1 MPETCDVAIIGGGI
15 IGAAAAFELA
25 RRGIGVIVLE
35 KDALASGATGRSSA
49 IVRQHYSHETTAR
62 MALYGL
68 RTFEAFDERVGG
80 ESGFTRRG
88 FLILVAQPDRAGL
101 EANVA
106 LQRRVGIRTEVLGA
120 EALRELVPGID
131 AEGLV
136 AAAWEEESGYADPHM
151 TTHAYAAAARRHGAV
166 VRQGA
171 EVRAVTFAGGR
182 VTGVRTSLGDVGAGA
197 VINCAGPWG
206 ARVAALAGLDLPIRP
221 ARVQVAVFERP
232 PAFAASHPVVLD
244 FVHASYFRP
253 ETGDLSLV
261 GRIDP
266 GEADETVDPDAYA
279 EHADDAF
286 VADVGGRWVRRVPR
300 MEESRSR
307 GGYAGLYAVTP
318 DWHPIIDEVPQG
330 SGFFT
335 CAGFSGHGFKLG
347 PAVGLMVACLV
358 TGETASGFDASLFRF
373 GRFADGSLV
382 RGSYEYSI
390 TG

>member
-1 MPETCDVAIIGGGI
+1 M
-15 IGAAAAFELA
+15 GAAAAFELA
-25 RRGIGVIVLE
+25 RRGLAVTVLE
-35 KDALASGATGRSSA
+35 KGVLAGGATGRSSA

-62 MALYGL
+62 MAHYGL
-68 RTFEAFDERVGG
+68 QVFEDFDERVGG
-80 ESGFTRRG
+80 ESGFVRRG
-88 FLILVAQPDRAGL
+88 FLILVAEADRAGL

-106 LQRRVGIRTEVLGA
+106 LQRRVGITTEVIAA

-131 AEGLV
+131 ADGLV
-136 AAAWEEESGYADPHM
+136 AAAWEERSGYADPHM
-151 TTHAYAAAARRHGAV
+151 TTQGYAAAARRHGAV
-166 VRQGA
+166 ILQET
-171 EVRAVTFAGGR
+171 EVLDVMFAGDR
-182 VTGVRTSLGDVGAGA
+182 VTGVRTSAGDLAA
-197 VINCAGPWG
+197 ATVINCAGPWG
-206 ARVAALAGLDLPIRP
+206 ARVAALAGLQLPIRP

-232 PAFAASHPVVLD
+232 RAFASLHPVVLD

-253 ETGDLSLV
+253 ETGELSLV

-266 GEADETVDPDAYA
+266 GEADETVDPDGYP
-279 EHADDAF
+279 EHADAAF
-286 VADVGGRWVRRVPR
+286 IADVGDRWVRRVPR

-318 DWHPIIDEVPQG
+318 DWHPIIDEVPAG
-330 SGFFT
+330 SGFLT

-347 PAVGLMVACLV
+347 PAVGLMIAQLV
-358 TGETASGFDASLFRF
+358 TREAGPAFDASLFRA

>member
-1 MPETCDVAIIGGGI
+1 VA
-15 IGAAAAFELA
+15 
-25 RRGIGVIVLE
+25 
-35 KDALASGATGRSSA
+35 
-49 IVRQHYSHETTAR
+49 
-62 MALYGL
+62 
-68 RTFEAFDERVGG
+68 EA
-80 ESGFTRRG
+80 
-88 FLILVAQPDRAGL
+88 DRAGL

-106 LQRRVGIRTEVLGA
+106 LQRRVGVTTEVIAA

-131 AEGLV
+131 PDGLV
-136 AAAWEEESGYADPHM
+136 AAAWEERSGYADPHM
-151 TTHAYAAAARRHGAV
+151 TTHGYAAAARRHGAV
-166 VRQGA
+166 ILQET
-171 EVRAVTFAGGR
+171 EVLDVTFAGDR
-182 VTGVRTSLGDVGAGA
+182 VTGVRTSAGDVAAGT

-232 PAFAASHPVVLD
+232 RTFASLHPVVLD

-253 ETGDLSLV
+253 ETGELSLV

-266 GEADETVDPDAYA
+266 GEADETVDPDRYP

-286 VADVGGRWVRRVPR
+286 VADVGNRWVRRVPR

-318 DWHPIIDEVPQG
+318 DWHPIVDEVPPG

-347 PAVGLMVACLV
+347 PAVGLMIAQLV
-358 TGETASGFDASLFRF
+358 TGEAGPQFDASLFRA